1 MLKRI
6 NARYMRDAAN
16 DLVFNVSR
24 QNRREESRTRR
35 MSDEWLRRKIVLIRS
50 DGVIDSR
57 RMDGDAVQI
66 C

>member
-1 MLKRI
+1 
-6 NARYMRDAAN
+6 MRDAAN
-16 DLVFNVSR
+16 DLVFNVSQ
-24 QNRREESRTRR
+24 QNRQEESQTQR

-57 RMDGDAVQI
+57 RMDGDTEQI